1 MNDLIWIGPSVLK
14 RRQALGLTQTALAQ
28 LAGLSRATVNAL
40 ERGSL
45 VDLSVGRLGRLLQIV
60 GLRLQWQ
67 PQPRVLLQAHKRA
80 LATAAQI
87 ASVSYASQMPA
98 AALASALASG
108 HIPDTFAAHMASFV
122 DEAPL
127 PVVVAAVEAAALVAK
142 LPTAK
147 VWKHVGEWARTLQSP
162 RKAWYGL

>member
-14 RRQALGLTQTALAQ
+14 RRKELGLTQTALAQ

-45 VDLSVGRLGRLLQIV
+45 VDLSVGRLGRLLHIV

-67 PQPRVLLQAHKRA
+67 PQPHTGQHKRA
-80 LATAAQI
+80 LAAAAQI
-87 ASVSYASQMPA
+87 SSVSYASQMPA
-98 AALASALASG
+98 AALDSALATG
-108 HIPDTFAAHMASFV
+108 QIPDAFAAHIASFV

-127 PVVVAAVEAAALVAK
+127 SVVVAAVEAAALLAK
-142 LPTAK
+142 LPIAK
-147 VWKHVGEWARTLQSP
+147 VWKHVGEWARAHQSP
-162 RKAWYGL
+162 RKEWYGL

>member
-67 PQPRVLLQAHKRA
+67 PQHRAGQQPHKRA
-80 LATAAQI
+80 LAAAAQI

-98 AALASALASG
+98 AALATALATG
-108 HIPDTFAAHMASFV
+108 QIPDAFAAHLASFV

-127 PVVVAAVEAAALVAK
+127 PVVVAAVEAAALLAK
-142 LPTAK
+142 LPAAK
-147 VWKHVGEWARTLQSP
+147 LWTHVGEWARAQQSP
-162 RKAWYGL
+162 RKEWYGF